1 MDPHKSKQSTVFNGP
16 LKRDFTNIEGKDTLI
31 ISTSEESMKRCHG
44 LVDND
49 VRSEDHVANSLT
61 LGTNMQ
67 HKATVALRLTL
78 KHIVMIL

>member
-1 MDPHKSKQSTVFNGP
+1 MNRFNV
-16 LKRDFTNIEGKDTLI
+16 
-31 ISTSEESMKRCHG
+31 

-49 VRSEDHVANSLT
+49 VRIEDHAANSLT

>member
-1 MDPHKSKQSTVFNGP
+1 MNRFHA
-16 LKRDFTNIEGKDTLI
+16 
-31 ISTSEESMKRCHG
+31 
-44 LVDND
+44 LVDKD
-49 VRSEDHVANSLT
+49 VRSEDPGANSLT